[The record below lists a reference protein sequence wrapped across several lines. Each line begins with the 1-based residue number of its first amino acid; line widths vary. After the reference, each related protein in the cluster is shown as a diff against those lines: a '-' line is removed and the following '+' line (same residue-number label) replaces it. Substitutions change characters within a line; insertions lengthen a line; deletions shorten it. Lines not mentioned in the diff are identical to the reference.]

1 MYQVRVF
8 QECNYNYHDESTEV
22 KTLSLSLSLSFSLSN
37 LNVIQIRTCGVPQ
50 NLRRNLPPRIRHH
63 RVYYLFH

>member
-22 KTLSLSLSLSFSLSN
+22 KTLSLSLSLSLSN